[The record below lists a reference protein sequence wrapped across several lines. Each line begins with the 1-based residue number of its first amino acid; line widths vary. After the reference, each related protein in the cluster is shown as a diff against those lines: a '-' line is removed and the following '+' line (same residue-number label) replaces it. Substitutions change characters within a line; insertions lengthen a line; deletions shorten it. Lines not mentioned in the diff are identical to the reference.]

1 MKNCLDCSL
10 ITPAKLLVANLVV
23 AGVATGAVATAT
35 AIYFLSDPERR
46 EKAKNCADK
55 ISANCKKLLCENSK
69 TSSYE

>member
-1 MKNCLDCSL
+1 M
-10 ITPAKLLVANLVV
+10 IIPAKLIVANLVM

-35 AIYFLSDPERR
+35 AIYFLSDSERR

>member
-1 MKNCLDCSL
+1 MKNCLDCSM
-10 ITPAKLLVANLVV
+10 IIPAKLIVANLVM

-35 AIYFLSDPERR
+35 AIYFLSDSERR

>member
-1 MKNCLDCSL
+1 MLH
-10 ITPAKLLVANLVV
+10 AKLIVANLVM
-23 AGVATGAVATAT
+23 AGVATGAVGAAT

>member
-1 MKNCLDCSL
+1 M
-10 ITPAKLLVANLVV
+10 

>member
-1 MKNCLDCSL
+1 M
-10 ITPAKLLVANLVV
+10 IPAKFIVANLVM
-23 AGVATGAVATAT
+23 AGVATGAVGAAT

-55 ISANCKKLLCENSK
+55 ISANCKKLLFENSK